1 MKAFKTRIRLKDLR
15 SIIDIPKDI
24 VSPEVEIIILSDI
37 TSRKPLSVKKE
48 RGKVGGILNKYAD
61 SRLIKNEKEKAW
73 TKIIE
78 DKHGLL

>member
-1 MKAFKTRIRLKDLR
+1 MKAFKTRIKLKDLK

-24 VSPEVEIIILSDI
+24 ISQEVEIIILADTI
-37 TSRKPLSVKKE
+37 SRKSLPVKRD
-48 RGKVGGILNKYAD
+48 RGKVGGIFNRYAD
-61 SRLIKNEKEKAW
+61 TSLIKNEKDNAW